1 MSNVYRFIYDSEK
14 GQGFG
19 VCPEA
24 STIKTRHYFEDGIT
38 WVPILWQFCKFLES
52 TGYEGVRDRVIKV
65 KDGVDLSYL
74 TWVGKYLAEKKP
86 DVIVQ
91 IGDFSDMPSLS
102 SYDIGKKSFEGRR
115 YKTDIE
121 VTRKAME
128 LLLAPIKEY
137 NERARRN
144 KDKQYR
150 PRMVLTLGNHEE
162 RISRAVEGDPKL
174 DGTISLSDLKYE
186 HYGWEVIP
194 YLEPIVI
201 DGVVYAHYFTSG
213 VMGRPVTSAAALL
226 SKKHMSA
233 VMGHVQNRQIAYANR
248 ADGSQITGLFSGCCY
263 LHDEDYLGSQGNKY
277 WRGIWMLH
285 EVNNGSFDEMPVSL
299 NYLRK
304 KYEH

>member
-1 MSNVYRFIYDSEK
+1 MAVH
-14 GQGFG
+14 
-19 VCPEA
+19 C
-24 STIKTRHYFEDGIT
+24 
-38 WVPILWQFCKFLES
+38 
-52 TGYEGVRDRVIKV
+52 VIPDCQV

-91 IGDFSDMPSLS
+91 IGDFADMPSLS

-121 VTRKAME
+121 VTKKAME
-128 LLLAPIKEY
+128 MLLAPIKEY

-162 RISRAVEGDPKL
+162 RISRAIEGDPKL
-174 DGTISLSDLKYE
+174 DGTISLSDLEYE
-186 HYGWEVIP
+186 RNGWEVIP
-194 YLEPIVI
+194 YL
-201 DGVVYAHYFTSG
+201 D
-213 VMGRPVTSAAALL
+213 
-226 SKKHMSA
+226 
-233 VMGHVQNRQIAYANR
+233 HVQNRQIAYANC